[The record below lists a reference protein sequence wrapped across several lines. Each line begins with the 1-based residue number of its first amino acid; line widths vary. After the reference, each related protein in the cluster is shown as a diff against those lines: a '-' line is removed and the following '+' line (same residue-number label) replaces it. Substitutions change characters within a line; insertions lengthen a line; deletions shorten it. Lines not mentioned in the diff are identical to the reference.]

1 MPQLSAVTISRSIL
15 RDISLPLPKLMVSL
29 SNLRRLDLSETSQ
42 DINLMLDRIR
52 LPTSSPC
59 NMQLFCE
66 NSVVN
71 SKETASIIGVFTQN
85 LEYQALAGRELHTF
99 KIGANS
105 AMNEARFEFSI
116 STEQIRDESEIRRPW
131 REERL
136 SNELTF
142 HDRSLS
148 VGGTTWLSYLEP
160 ILTALDRTLVAVKSI
175 SPIKR
180 IWLQYCS
187 VSLKDAQI

>member
-15 RDISLPLPKLMVSL
+15 RDILLPLPKLMVSFP
-29 SNLRRLDLSETSQ
+29 NLRRLDLSETSQ
-42 DINLMLDRIR
+42 DISLMLDRIR

-66 NSVVN
+66 DSVAD
-71 SKETASIIGVFTQN
+71 SKETASIIDVFTQN
-85 LEYQALAGRELHTF
+85 LEYQALAGRELHTL

-105 AMNEARFEFSI
+105 GMHEARFEFSV
-116 STEQIRDESEIRRPW
+116 STGQIRDELEIRRPW
-131 REERL
+131 REELL

-148 VGGTTWLSYLEP
+148 AGGTTWLSYWIVPSSQSNLF
-160 ILTALDRTLVAVKSI
+160 
-175 SPIKR
+175 
-180 IWLQYCS
+180 QG
-187 VSLKDAQI
+187 